1 MGIPSFY
8 KHLLQTVENLT
19 SKTRD
24 SKPQLL
30 ALDLNCAIYHCVRLQ
45 QTATPYTELTAA
57 KWERDLVARV
67 LAYIRQLDRHVD
79 AETLYIAVDGV
90 APLAKLKQQRMRRF
104 KSAKTA
110 EEEARIK
117 AEAQG
122 RRYVRIP
129 RWDTNA
135 ITPGT
140 AFMELLTVAL
150 HDLTRSSRIVV
161 SPADEPGE
169 GEQKLMDYIRKTKI
183 EDAVVYGLD
192 ADLIVLALF
201 QYARYGTR
209 VDLFREETE
218 FGGGVK
224 TNSVGAEQFL
234 YMDMSKL
241 AGALY
246 AAHGRHGEQTKAE
259 FLCDFVGVM
268 NLLGNDFIPHGMALK
283 IKDNGI
289 ERLLEYLLELK
300 EPLVLTKDTVQYN
313 VPVLKQL
320 VQRLADTEPTDVL
333 KSVSK
338 KLTQRIGVMGGD
350 AVERA
355 LARAQDAPLEWR
367 EDEVLVNRVQHGD
380 RPQYALK
387 PDWPAIYDR
396 KALGGVDKAKATEV
410 FCESLGWTLAYYAGE
425 QVDRE
430 WMYPWLLPPRWQSIL
445 ECLQTMAQ
453 LHVPRT
459 RRLELK
465 PLEQLALVLPESS
478 FQLLPSEYKKLITV
492 HPYAWPTEYSVASF
506 GKRFLWEC
514 EPQIPLLRPDQI
526 RNWIE
531 ELYD

>member
-1 MGIPSFY
+1 MAD
-8 KHLLQTVENLT
+8 LT
-19 SKTRD
+19 SKTR
-24 SKPQLL
+24 SAPPQLL

-45 QTATPYTELTAA
+45 QTATPYTDAIA
-57 KWERDLVARV
+57 SKWELDLVTRV
-67 LAYIRQLDRHVD
+67 LAYIRQLDKHVG

-110 EEEARIK
+110 DDEARIK

-122 RRYVRIP
+122 RRYIASP

-140 AFMELLTVAL
+140 AFMDHLTVAL
-150 HDLTRSSRIVV
+150 HELTRNKRIIV

-169 GEQKLMDYIRKTKI
+169 GEQKLMDYIRSNEIT
-183 EDAVVYGLD
+183 DAVVYGLD

-201 QYARYGTR
+201 QYAHYGTR

-224 TNSVGAEQFL
+224 RDSLGAEQYL
-234 YMDMSKL
+234 YLDMSKL
-241 AGALY
+241 AAALF
-246 AAHGRHGEQTKAE
+246 AAHGRHEGGQTQTA

-268 NLLGNDFIPHGMALK
+268 NLLGNDFVPHGMALK

-289 ERLLEYLLELK
+289 ERLLEYLQELR
-300 EPLVLTKDTVQYN
+300 EPLVLVGEKITYN
-313 VPVLKQL
+313 VPVLLDLCK
-320 VQRLADTEPTDVL
+320 RLADTEAEDVL
-333 KSVSK
+333 KSVAK
-338 KLTQRIGVMGGD
+338 KLTQRIGTMGGD

-367 EDEVLVNRVQHGD
+367 EDEVLVKRVSNGD
-380 RPQYALK
+380 RQQYVLK
-387 PDWPAIYDR
+387 PDWTTLYDE
-396 KALGGVDKAKATEV
+396 KALGGVSATKAAEV
-410 FCESLGWTLAYYAGE
+410 YCESLGWTLAYYTGE
-425 QVDRE
+425 AVDRE
-430 WMYPWLLPPRWQSIL
+430 WMYPWLLPPRWQTIVDWL
-445 ECLQTMAQ
+445 EAKGSVP
-453 LHVPRT
+453 VPRT
-459 RRLELK
+459 TRAELK

-478 FQLLPSEYKKLITV
+478 FRLLPSEYKDMMKA
-492 HPYAWPTEYSVASF
+492 HPYAWPTEWSVASF

-526 RNWIE
+526 RRWIE

>member
-1 MGIPSFY
+1 
-8 KHLLQTVENLT
+8 VENLT

-24 SKPQLL
+24 TKPQLL

-45 QTATPYTELTAA
+45 QTATPYTELAA
-57 KWERDLVARV
+57 SKWERDLVSRV
-67 LAYIRQLDRHVD
+67 LAYIRQLDTHVG

-104 KSAKTA
+104 KSAKSA
-110 EEEARIK
+110 EDEARIK

-122 RRYVRIP
+122 RRYIAIP

-140 AFMELLTVAL
+140 LFMEQLTTAL
-150 HDLTRSSRIVV
+150 HDLTRSSRIIV

-169 GEQKLMDYIRKTKI
+169 GEQKLMDYIRKKGVN
-183 EDAVVYGLD
+183 DAVVYGLD

-224 TNSVGAEQFL
+224 TNSLGAEQFL
-234 YMDMSKL
+234 YMDMSRL
-241 AGALY
+241 ATALFS
-246 AAHGRHGEQTKAE
+246 AHGRHGSQTKAE
-259 FLCDFVGVM
+259 FLCDFVGIM
-268 NLLGNDFIPHGMALK
+268 NLLGNDFVPHGMALK

-289 ERLLEYLLELK
+289 ERLLEYLVELK
-300 EPLVLTKDTVQYN
+300 EPLVRIKEKAEYN
-313 VPVLKQL
+313 VPILLDL
-320 VQRLADTEPTDVL
+320 VKRLAETEAEDVL

-350 AVERA
+350 VVERA

-367 EDEVLVNRVQHGD
+367 EDEILVYKVHSGD
-380 RPQYALK
+380 RAQYRLRN
-387 PDWPAIYDR
+387 DWSAIYDR
-396 KALGGVDKAKATEV
+396 KALGGVDATKAAV
-410 FCESLGWTLAYYAGE
+410 IFCESLGWTLAYYAGE
-425 QVDRE
+425 PVDHE
-430 WMYPWLLPPRWQSIL
+430 WMYPWLLPPRWQSIVDFL
-445 ECLQTMAQ
+445 TDKPVLKSGTAA
-453 LHVPRT
+453 LSIPTT

-478 FQLLPSEYKKLITV
+478 FQLLPSEYKKLITA

-526 RNWIE
+526 RSWIE

>member
-1 MGIPSFY
+1 MA
-8 KHLLQTVENLT
+8 NLT
-19 SKTRD
+19 SKTRAT
-24 SKPQLL
+24 KPQVL

-45 QTATPYTELTAA
+45 QTATPYTELTGA

-67 LAYIRQLDRHVD
+67 LAYIRQLDRHVE

-110 EEEARIK
+110 DEEARIK

-140 AFMELLTVAL
+140 AFMEQLTTAL

-183 EDAVVYGLD
+183 NDAVVYGLD

-201 QYARYGTR
+201 QYALHGTR

-224 TNSVGAEQFL
+224 TNAVGAEQFL
-234 YMDMSKL
+234 YMDMPKL
-241 AGALY
+241 AAALY
-246 AAHGRHGEQTKAE
+246 AAHGRHGDQTPAE
-259 FLCDFVGVM
+259 FLFDFVGIM

-289 ERLLEYLLELK
+289 ERLLEYLVELK
-300 EPLVLTKDTVQYN
+300 EPLVVSKDFVQYN
-313 VPVLKQL
+313 VPVLKEL
-320 VQRLADTEPTDVL
+320 VQRLVDTEATDVL

-350 AVERA
+350 VVERA

-380 RPQYALK
+380 RTQYALK
-387 PDWPAIYDR
+387 SGWPAIYDR
-396 KALGGVDKAKATEV
+396 KALGGADPGKAAEV

-425 QVDRE
+425 TVDRE

-445 ECLQTMAQ
+445 ECLESKTQ

-478 FQLLPSEYKKLITV
+478 FQLLPSEYKKLITA

>member
-1 MGIPSFY
+1 MAGI
-8 KHLLQTVENLT
+8 T
-19 SKTRD
+19 SETRPTN
-24 SKPQLL
+24 PQLL

-45 QTATPYTELTAA
+45 QMATPYTDSTASV
-57 KWERDLVARV
+57 WERQLVTRV
-67 LAYIRQLDRHVD
+67 MAYIRQLDTYVK

-110 EEEARIK
+110 EDEAKIK

-122 RRYVRIP
+122 RRYIPTP

-140 AFMELLTVAL
+140 AFMDHLTAAL
-150 HDLTRSSRIVV
+150 HDLTRNKRIVV

-169 GEQKLMDYIRKTKI
+169 GEQKLMDYIRRAGIT
-183 EDAVVYGLD
+183 DAVVYGLD

-201 QYARYGTR
+201 QHARYGTR

-224 TNSVGAEQFL
+224 RDLLGTEQYL
-234 YMDMSKL
+234 YLDMSKL
-241 AGALY
+241 AAALF
-246 AAHGRHGEQTKAE
+246 AAHGRHEDAQTQRA
-259 FLCDFVGVM
+259 FLYDFVGVM
-268 NLLGNDFIPHGMALK
+268 NLLGNDFVPHGMALK

-289 ERLLEYLLELK
+289 ERLLEYLQELRA
-300 EPLVLTKDTVQYN
+300 PLVLVGDKVSYN
-313 VPVLKQL
+313 VPILL
-320 VQRLADTEPTDVL
+320 ELIRRLADREAEDVL
-333 KSVSK
+333 KSVAK
-338 KLTQRIGVMGGD
+338 KLTQRMGTMGGD

-367 EDEVLVNRVQHGD
+367 EDEVLVKRMGD
-380 RPQYALK
+380 RPQYVLR
-387 PDWPAIYDR
+387 PDWTTIYDG
-396 KALGGVDKAKATEV
+396 KALGGIAAETAAGVY
-410 FCESLGWTLAYYAGE
+410 CESLGWTLAYYAGE
-425 QVDRE
+425 AVDRE
-430 WMYPWLLPPRWQSIL
+430 WMYPWLLPPRWQSIGDWL
-445 ECLQTMAQ
+445 EIKGS
-453 LHVPRT
+453 VPVPTT

-478 FQLLPSEYKKLITV
+478 FGLLPSEYKDMIKA
-492 HPYAWPTEYSVASF
+492 HPYAWPSEWSVASF

-514 EPQIPLLRPDQI
+514 EPQIPLIRPAQI
-526 RNWIE
+526 RTWIE